1 MNEFEKA
8 KEAYEQIPIP
18 EELEERVQAGI
29 RQGREARR
37 SAKRQRS
44 WKRSVGAVAA
54 CFVVMVGMLNV
65 SPTVAAAAAD
75 VPVLGGLF
83 QVLTVRSFTDET
95 EDRTLEVKQPGVT
108 GGELAE
114 QVNAEIQERVDAHL
128 AQAKADWDAYK
139 EAFFATGGTEEQW
152 GDREM
157 DVIIDYDIKSQTDT
171 TVSFVVDFA
180 ECWVAAQQQRYCYNL
195 DIANDKDITL
205 ADVLG
210 EDWVNICN
218 TAVQAYIDQDT
229 SGLFFTPDQGGFT
242 TVDDTTSFYLNQDGS
257 VTLVFPAYAHAPGAA
272 GQRRAARRRR
282 TEHKKACRAPQ
293 EAAGQKNHK
302 DTKDNK
308 IRKVQDAEGC

>member
-83 QVLTVRSFTDET
+83 QVLTVRSFIDET

-114 QVNAEIQERVDAHL
+114 QVNAEIQERVDAKIAEGEQL
-128 AQAKADWDAYK
+128 IAAGPAGDLGDAP
-139 EAFFATGGTEEQW
+139 EE
-152 GDREM
+152 
-157 DVIIDYDIKSQTDT
+157 
-171 TVSFVVDFA
+171 
-180 ECWVAAQQQRYCYNL
+180 
-195 DIANDKDITL
+195 
-205 ADVLG
+205 
-210 EDWVNICN
+210 
-218 TAVQAYIDQDT
+218 
-229 SGLFFTPDQGGFT
+229 SGLEAGKRPVSAQPD
-242 TVDDTTSFYLNQDGS
+242 
-257 VTLVFPAYAHAPGAA
+257 
-272 GQRRAARRRR
+272 RRR
-282 TEHKKACRAPQ
+282 TLGE
-293 EAAGQKNHK
+293 ENAAGEL
-302 DTKDNK
+302 
-308 IRKVQDAEGC
+308 EGPL